1 MKTNTIC
8 SLALAAMLGV
18 TSIHVTRA
26 DTAEATCEVRK
37 DGEKQGGK
45 SGPCTF
51 GQRQGYI
58 DIDLKN
64 GDSISLSPADEANQY
79 RDQQG
84 NKVVRTMQGQDHVY
98 QWPNKKITV
107 RFTGISTSTTRS
119 TSGGAGN
126 LQDMVNGR
134 WVGAEVADEL
144 ARRGYTSVRD
154 EVAGGYV
161 TSHYKGHGQCVI
173 VNLDTD
179 KRVTSVDE
187 GPGC

>member
-1 MKTNTIC
+1 MKTTTIC
-8 SLALAAMLGV
+8 SLALAALLGA
-18 TSIHVTRA
+18 TSIQVARA

-64 GDSISLSPADEANQY
+64 GDTISLSPTNQANHY
-79 RDQQG
+79 SDKQG
-84 NKVVRTMQGQDHVY
+84 NKVVRTMQGQDQVY
-98 QWPNKKITV
+98 KWPNKKLTV
-107 RFTGISTSTTRS
+107 RFGGSPASTSS
-119 TSGGAGN
+119 SGVSD

-134 WVGAEVADEL
+134 WVGAEVADEM
-144 ARRGYTSVRD
+144 ARRGYKSVRD
-154 EVAGGYV
+154 EAAGGYI
-161 TSHYKGHGQCVI
+161 TSFYKGHGKCVI

-187 GPGC
+187 GPAC